1 MQHPSLGS
9 DQYSLEP
16 FTRENSHHWLCVAR
30 NSSQE
35 TTKRDTHRVMLRRIY
50 IPAPC
55 VERVASLGT
64 TKSDTLKN
72 HTGDYM
78 YHFNQI
84 SKGFS
89 CRNQLTRH
97 MEVMIGRFH
106 TIVLC
111 VSVDSNS
118 ATTWRNTWRVILGRM
133 WQGIHLQE
141 PHKETHKDSFC
152 GESIRLYSV
161 WKGIHLQKLS
171 IETHEYSQGGEF
183 ILICYVWLG
192 FHLHKPPKETH
203 KDSCFG

>member
-118 ATTWRNTWRVILGRM
+118 ATTWRNTWRVILGRIHITVICVVSASLPGTTQIKHEESCCRKSKSLCSL

-141 PHKETHKDSFC
+141 PHKETHKYSFC
-152 GESIRLYSV
+152 G
-161 WKGIHLQKLS
+161 
-171 IETHEYSQGGEF
+171 
-183 ILICYVWLG
+183 
-192 FHLHKPPKETH
+192 
-203 KDSCFG
+203 